1 MRLISFAA
9 VAAAMFAITPAF
21 AQVVRLPDTPLIFLP
36 LITGESTASTTG
48 ANQSILTAPDR
59 PIGAA
64 SALSQFSLG
73 FENGDHKIRRL
84 QVLAEGEMA
93 RLAIN
98 DIDGTDPFAG
108 QARWVNFGGAV
119 QAHSVSS
126 TRGGGRIVTQL
137 PIPAGPANH
146 TFALRGFE
154 IRRAERT
161 DANVRNLAIGLAS
174 SGTAIEVIFSDN
186 EGVDLRLNQARVA
199 GRTGPNIGRRYSV
212 TVQYM
217 WVPNNLVASVGAI
230 TGNQNGREAAAI
242 PPGRAVIRG
251 FSFEFL
257 NTDHHLL
264 QVRVDTANGGAVTYQ
279 DNNTDDPVRWRVDYA
294 ALR

>member
-1 MRLISFAA
+1 MRLISIT
-9 VAAAMFAITPAF
+9 VAAAILIATPAF
-21 AQVVRLPDTPLIFLP
+21 AQTLRLPDAPVLFLP
-36 LITGESTASTTG
+36 WISGESAVSTAGST
-48 ANQSILTAPDR
+48 QSILTAPDR
-59 PIGAA
+59 PIAPA
-64 SALSQFSLG
+64 SALSQFSLW

-84 QVLAEGEMA
+84 QVLAEGELA
-93 RLAIN
+93 RLAFN

-119 QAHSVSS
+119 QAHSVNN

-154 IRRAERT
+154 IRRAEGT
-161 DANVRNLAIGLAS
+161 DANVRNLAIGLAA
-174 SGTAIEVIFSDN
+174 SGTAIEVLFSDN
-186 EGVDLRLNQARVA
+186 EGADLRLNQVRVA

-212 TVQYM
+212 TVQYV

-257 NTDHHLL
+257 NRDHHLL
-264 QVRVDTANGGAVTYQ
+264 QVRVDTANGGGVTYQ